1 MSLIRFLVGRRL
13 ANTEAEGK
21 RIGLGPAIPAM
32 GLDALSSAAYGPE
45 ATLSVLIAAGAAGV
59 GLTLP
64 ISAAIVLL
72 LFILYFSYR
81 QTIAAYPHNGGS
93 YTVASDNL
101 GVYPGLLA
109 ATALMIDYTLNVAV
123 GISAGVGALI
133 SAIPPLQ
140 PYILPLCL
148 AILALITLVNLR
160 GTRESGVAFAL
171 PTYLFILTLSAA
183 ILLGLHE
190 VVQSGG
196 HPYPVIA
203 PPSIPKA
210 TESLSLLLILK
221 AFASGCTAM
230 TGVEAVSNGVSAFRE
245 PVVANARRTLATI
258 VFLLALFLLGIAVL
272 VQAYGFVAMDQ
283 NAPGYQSVL
292 SQLLMAVSGRGWF
305 YYLSIASIL
314 AVLSL
319 SANTSFV
326 DFPRLCRLL
335 TRDGFLPRAFAMPGR
350 RLVYSAGVLFLA
362 GAAGLLLIVFDGI
375 TDRLIPL
382 FAIGAFLAFTLSQ
395 AGMAV
400 HWWRRRAEEGAMAY
414 LRLLINGGGA
424 VATLVALGVIL
435 IAKFLE
441 GAWITVAIIPLTLT
455 LLRAI
460 KRYYARLDA
469 AILGAGD
476 RRLQFRSYAPPV
488 ALLPIQ
494 RWDRLARK
502 ALNFALRVSHD
513 VYALHVVALEGP
525 DALREE
531 SREEHIARL
540 RRDWQRFVA
549 EPARRRGLKP
559 PELLIEDSP
568 YRSLIAP
575 LLRTVFD
582 LGKKFHGRPV
592 MVVMPEVVEGR
603 WWEMFLH
610 TRRAQYLRRALL
622 RHGGTNIVVATVP
635 WQTAEPE
642 PEELLAEEEPEPAPP
657 EPATAGVGP
666 ETRPAAAPSGAKA
679 K

>member
-1 MSLIRFLVGRRL
+1 MSLIKFLLGRRL
-13 ANTEAEGK
+13 ANTEAEAK
-21 RIGLGPAIPAM
+21 RMGIGPALPAM
-32 GLDALSSAAYGPE
+32 GLDGLSSAAYGPE

-59 GLTLP
+59 AYVVP

-72 LFILYFSYR
+72 LFVLYFSYR
-81 QTIAAYPHNGGS
+81 QTIAAYPQNGGS

-101 GVYPGLLA
+101 GTYPGLLA

-148 AILALITLVNLR
+148 GILALITVINLR

-171 PTYLFILTLSAA
+171 PTYLLIVTLSLV
-183 ILLGLHE
+183 ILLGLFE
-190 VVQSGG
+190 VVKSGG
-196 HPYPVIA
+196 HPHPVI
-203 PPSIPKA
+203 PPPALPKA
-210 TESLSLLLILK
+210 VSPLSLLLILK

-245 PVVANARRTLATI
+245 PVVVNARRTLAAI
-258 VFLLALFLLGIAVL
+258 VFLLAFFLLGIAVL
-272 VQAYGFVAMDQ
+272 ARAYGIAAMDQ
-283 NAPGYQSVL
+283 SAPGYQSVL
-292 SQLLMAVSGRGWF
+292 SQMIMAVEGRGWF
-305 YYLSIASIL
+305 YYLTIAAIL
-314 AVLSL
+314 AVLCL

-335 TRDGFLPRAFAMPGR
+335 ARDGFLPRAFAMPGR
-350 RLVYSAGVLFLA
+350 RLVYSVGVLFLA
-362 GAAGLLLIVFDGI
+362 AAAALLLIVFDGI

-400 HWWRRRAEEGAMAY
+400 HWWKRARQREGGMAY
-414 LRLLINGGGA
+414 LRLFINGGGA
-424 VATLVALGVIL
+424 IATLIALGVIL

-441 GAWITVAIIPLTLT
+441 GAWITVAVIPLTLT

-469 AILGAGD
+469 AILGTRD

-488 ALLPIQ
+488 ALLPLQ

-502 ALNFALRVSHD
+502 ALNFAMRVSHD
-513 VYALHVVALEGP
+513 VYALHLVALEGP

-531 SREEHIARL
+531 SREAHIARL
-540 RRDWQRFVA
+540 RRDWARYVA

-559 PELLIEDSP
+559 PELVIEDSP

-582 LGKKFHGRPV
+582 LGKRFPGRPV

-642 PEELLAEEEPEPAPP
+642 PEEILAEEEPELPPA
-657 EPATAGVGP
+657 ETAAPAS
-666 ETRPAAAPSGAKA
+666 PAAKVE
-679 K
+679 